1 MSYLTISA
9 LIFLIIFTLVAS
21 IDGIYFHLFK
31 YKLYSRP
38 ESIKEHHLH
47 TLNSFLFPFTI
58 VFLFIFN
65 TGGLL
70 LWLAVILTILTLI
83 VEFVDVFEEKKSRMK
98 LGGLTSLEYSMHFG
112 MSGIRATYTTLVF
125 AGKPLFAWSL
135 SAPLLIPL
143 KVIPYPFSIITLSVA
158 ILGIPIFIIHY
169 YLGRKFEKK

>member
-1 MSYLTISA
+1 MSYLTIFA

-47 TLNSFLFPFTI
+47 TLNSFLFPLTI

-65 TGGLL
+65 KGGLL

-83 VEFVDVFEEKKSRMK
+83 VEFIDVFEEKKSRMK

-158 ILGIPIFIIHY
+158 ILGVPIFIIHY